1 MLRRY
6 LIVNGTTTALLY
18 GSVYAAMGPT
28 IHLVHAMRNSFDG
41 YVMQSP
47 ILGPV
52 INKVILVASCL

>member
-18 GSVYAAMGPT
+18 GGIYAALPSSM
-28 IHLVHAMRNSFDG
+28 HLLQSVQDMFDG

-47 ILGPV
+47 ILGPLV
-52 INKVILVASCL
+52 NKVVLVTSCF

>member
-18 GSVYAAMGPT
+18 GGIYAAISPVMHT
-28 IHLVHAMRNSFDG
+28 IRSVQEMFDG

-47 ILGPV
+47 ILGPIV
-52 INKVILVASCL
+52 NKVVVVMSAL

>member
-18 GSVYAAMGPT
+18 AGIYAAIPSST
-28 IHLVHAMRNSFDG
+28 HFLQAVQDVLEG

-47 ILGPV
+47 ILGPLV
-52 INKVILVASCL
+52 NKVVLVISGL